1 MHNYELLGFAVLNN
15 IVNQRNRFNDQY
27 WRD

>member
-15 IVNQRNRFNDQY
+15 IANQRNRFNDQY